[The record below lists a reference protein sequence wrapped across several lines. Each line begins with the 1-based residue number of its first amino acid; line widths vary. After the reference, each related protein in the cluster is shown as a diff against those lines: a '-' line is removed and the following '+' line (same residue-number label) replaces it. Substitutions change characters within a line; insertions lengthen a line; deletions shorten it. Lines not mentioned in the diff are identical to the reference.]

1 MGLKYGERGISE
13 AMVPTESAGRH
24 RGIRLTSRR
33 GSWRW
38 QELWGRGSRTA
49 QNGSVA
55 AAVPGSPPP
64 TAARE
69 PPFSPRLPRPRI
81 TRASPVGGSALPT
94 PTSAGPRGLSGL
106 GGLLGAQRAA
116 HRPTRWRWPYPIP
129 ARARRGG
136 QRGPSC
142 GQGAGG
148 GVAGAGRGAAG
159 APGARTGRVVCLRAG
174 GGAGAAWPLA

>member
-81 TRASPVGGSALPT
+81 TRASPVGGSALPS
-94 PTSAGPRGLSGL
+94 PHPPPPVLVVCQASGGCSVPRG
-106 GGLLGAQRAA
+106 
-116 HRPTRWRWPYPIP
+116 RPI
-129 ARARRGG
+129 ARRGG
-136 QRGPSC
+136 AGPTPSRRGP
-142 GQGAGG
+142 GA
-148 GVAGAGRGAAG
+148 AGSADRAAGRGQAEA
-159 APGARTGRVVCLRAG
+159 
-174 GGAGAAWPLA
+174 